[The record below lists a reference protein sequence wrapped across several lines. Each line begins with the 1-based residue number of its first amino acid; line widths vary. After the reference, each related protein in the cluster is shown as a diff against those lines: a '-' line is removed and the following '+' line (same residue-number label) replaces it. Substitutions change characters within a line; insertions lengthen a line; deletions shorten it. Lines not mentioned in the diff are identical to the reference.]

1 MPLLSIY
8 KPGQGYWTRV
18 LTACGAAAVVLSGVG
33 WLWDQMDAINAISQ
47 NLTYWRTGMVIA
59 VVGFFGALMF
69 YLLNKPSIVEF
80 MIATEAEMRKVHW
93 PNRKEIIGSV
103 MVVIWGTFFIAALLF
118 LIDLLFGYV
127 FIKIHVLESIAT

>member
-1 MPLLSIY
+1 MSLFSIY

-18 LTACGAAAVVLSGVG
+18 LTACGAATIVLSGVG
-33 WLWDQMDAINAISQ
+33 WLWDQMDTINAISLH
-47 NLTYWRTGMVIA
+47 LTYWRTGMVIA

-103 MVVIWGTFFIAALLF
+103 MVVIWGTLFIAALLF
-118 LIDLLFGYV
+118 FIDIFFGWLFL
-127 FIKIHVLESIAT
+127 KINVLEAVAS